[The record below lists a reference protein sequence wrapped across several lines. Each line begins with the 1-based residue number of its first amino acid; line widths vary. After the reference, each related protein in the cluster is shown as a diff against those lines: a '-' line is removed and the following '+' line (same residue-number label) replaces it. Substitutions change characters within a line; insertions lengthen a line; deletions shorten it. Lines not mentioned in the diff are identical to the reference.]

1 MIAILLSMVEAK
13 GDNHDGL
20 SRTPNTYQS
29 EGFYFRAVRLVR
41 TRQCSYNA
49 RNCESG
55 LSILIRVLEN
65 GARHVLDSC
74 HSCALPSIR
83 TAPEF
88 RILSAFV
95 RHQKA
100 GSEILAEIAV

>member
-1 MIAILLSMVEAK
+1 MVEATE
-13 GDNHDGL
+13 DSHDGRF
-20 SRTPNTYQS
+20 RTPNPYQRD
-29 EGFYFRAVRLVR
+29 GFYFRAVFLVR

-49 RNCESG
+49 RNLESG
-55 LSILIRVLEN
+55 FSILIRVPEN

-74 HSCALPSIR
+74 YSCALPSIR
-83 TAPEF
+83 TAREF